1 MKNRREK
8 HQKQQRRRR
17 RRQEH
22 RVIKDEIAWHRLN
35 CRTGKTAL
43 LHSICMLCELLLRQR
58 IHRRQGDRYN
68 EMPWSKRANT
78 CRIRLFICL
87 SVYVC
92 GVCRWENV
100 SLCFSSPHSMSR
112 ECIVY
117 KSWRIPCCYHSDY
130 DESFEIKSIRLV
142 RYCHTLTH
150 THSRTFE
157 RLACM
162 YFDDIGTYVCA
173 YYTAMLVYQPYV
185 RRTHHTAHTHLIS
198 IDQMFSICHYLN
210 STEPFLCVLCRR
222 AAIFVAWK
230 PFTFAMLM
238 LNACECHI
246 VSNALTHIREWASWL
261 AGWR

>member
-17 RRQEH
+17 RQEH
-22 RVIKDEIAWHRLN
+22 QVIKDEIAWHRLN

-68 EMPWSKRANT
+68 KMPWSKWANT

-100 SLCFSSPHSMSR
+100 SLCFSSAHSMSR

-117 KSWRIPCCYHSDY
+117 KSWRIPCCYHSDF
-130 DESFEIKSIRLV
+130 DESFETKSIRLLV

-150 THSRTFE
+150 TQTHIQ
-157 RLACM
+157 M
-162 YFDDIGTYVCA
+162 DD
-173 YYTAMLVYQPYV
+173 MLVFWRRGNVCVRLLYLYQHQPC
-185 RRTHHTAHTHLIS
+185 TAYTHLIS
-198 IDQMFSICHYLN
+198 IGRMFSIAIAWIQPNH
-210 STEPFLCVLCRR
+210 FCVCR
-222 AAIFVAWK
+222 
-230 PFTFAMLM
+230 
-238 LNACECHI
+238 NA
-246 VSNALTHIREWASWL
+246 R
-261 AGWR
+261 